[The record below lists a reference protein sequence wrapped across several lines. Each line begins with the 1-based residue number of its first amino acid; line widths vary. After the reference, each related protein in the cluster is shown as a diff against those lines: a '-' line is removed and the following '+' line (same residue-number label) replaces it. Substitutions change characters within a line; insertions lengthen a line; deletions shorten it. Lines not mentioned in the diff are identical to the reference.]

1 MSHPNDLIPD
11 PKTII
16 NQMEVPGNP
25 GIFIL
30 GSYENNVSI
39 LSQQTRA
46 INLALSLESA
56 GRLKFRNGNYKDI
69 IVLGNGVA
77 GKTAAAMFQRC
88 HCNVKII
95 APSDRPNPAKV
106 SARFIHPYISEF
118 PYWSDRN
125 PFRLNQD
132 DADLPVL
139 TWSKGKARKVYDD
152 LESQWRRITNNQP
165 SGAKI
170 EEINGKA
177 VTILW
182 ESPANYH
189 VVLEN
194 NSLHT
199 APIII
204 IAVGLGEL
212 PESNY
217 WNNHEI
223 LRQTYPPAGKTW
235 VFAGLGDS
243 NITEIITL
251 VAPQIESK
259 PGYEWIIEKLAEK
272 FKRSKPDEQE
282 QCDGLLTI
290 FAEIEKECA
299 TLNDLD
305 ASNRLKVFYQDIL
318 DFKKEEKFSRLENVY
333 QSIKIAIDKRYD
345 TPATRIVIV
354 NPSGKEYASTTFPL
368 NRLAFALILK
378 CINELAENKKI
389 KYEILSGRC
398 AAELLDNK
406 DYHVVKVTGNTL
418 RWIASDYYNLRSR
431 PESPLKSIR
440 LGEDQISSH
449 SREIEARN
457 SLDQTRHRMWPF
469 FGNIKRIIS
478 FCSCED
484 IEFSYSQDTGSSN
497 HGDLISPLIA
507 VFKLK
512 NPTKN
517 GGFVEIEMC
526 YVPGYITGSGRQG
539 KKPNEGFWISRY
551 PITNGQYS
559 EVISGNQNNNDSN
572 NSDIE
577 NYPKTNISWLNAL
590 QFCKKL
596 GVSLPTSNQ
605 WKFSWQHPCENP
617 KRIFPWGNNEKL
629 DRLSNVFNNK
639 RSPEYGARYG
649 ICKVNCYEHASGPF
663 GTVQQFGN
671 ILEWCI
677 EDDGDD
683 GKTDSG
689 PFKSTPL
696 RPLCGVSSLN
706 LFSKSKSSD
715 WAKPNQSHYATESPD
730 VGFRVVWMGAVYGKT
745 LEKVENN
752 ETYIKSDSWRLS
764 KYESWLDGRK
774 KIVEDKICDCRYTF
788 SRLIENIKSISSVE
802 IVLGTY
808 NSSGFQG
815 SKSESALASDA
826 VGLENIVTNIN
837 KIRRRS
843 RKNRRVKIKIFL
855 GDQIRDKQSLP
866 PSNTIRIFVGSG
878 RVNTATVRAL
888 EWMVSV
894 NALNPIT
901 PLDPKLD
908 FIYCANNDV
917 HDDGER
923 SVLSVNKLPHHGPI
937 IFSAG
942 VGRGGT
948 MASNKALGSI
958 LSGKRNDLLGANS
971 LLVQSVDKSSD
982 FKIIGKGIG
991 NRYKK
996 YKT

>member
-16 NQMEVPGNP
+16 NQMELPGNP

-56 GRLKFRNGNYKDI
+56 GRLKTEGNIYKNI

-88 HCNVKII
+88 HCNVKVI
-95 APSDRPNPAKV
+95 APSDRPNPAKE

-132 DADLPVL
+132 NADLPVL

-165 SGAKI
+165 SGARI

-199 APIII
+199 APIVI

-212 PESNY
+212 PKNNY
-217 WNNHEI
+217 WNNSEI
-223 LRQTYPPAGKTW
+223 LQQTYPPAGKTW

-259 PGYEWIIEKLAEK
+259 PGYEWIIEKLSET
-272 FKRSKPDEQE
+272 FNRSNEVDKTQVDK
-282 QCDGLLTI
+282 LLTK
-290 FAEIEKECA
+290 FADIEKECS
-299 TLNDLD
+299 TLKDLD
-305 ASNRLKVFYQDIL
+305 ASDKLKKFYNDIL
-318 DFKKEEKFSRLENVY
+318 SFNNQHNYHLLKCVY
-333 QSIKIAIDKRYD
+333 DSIKERLDKHFNQ
-345 TPATRIVIV
+345 TPISISIV
-354 NPSGKEYASTTFPL
+354 NPTGKEYISTTFPL
-368 NRLAFALILK
+368 NRLAFALI
-378 CINELAENKKI
+378 I
-389 KYEILSGRC
+389 KYLNDGNSDHKIEYKFLSGRC

-406 DYHVVKVTGNTL
+406 DHHVVKVTGNTP
-418 RWIASDYYNLRSR
+418 RWIVSDYYNLRTK
-431 PESPLKSIR
+431 PQSPLNSIR
-440 LGEDQISSH
+440 LGQDQISNY

-478 FCSCED
+478 FCSGGD
-484 IEFSYSQDTGSSN
+484 INFSVSEKKLWLNSDSN
-497 HGDLISPLIA
+497 LISPLIA
-507 VFKLK
+507 KFNFKD
-512 NPTKN
+512 PTTKSPL
-517 GGFVEIEMC
+517 VEIEMC
-526 YVPGYITGSGRQG
+526 YVPGYIPASGNSG
-539 KKPNEGFWISRY
+539 EKLNEGFWISRY

-559 EVISGNQNNNDSN
+559 KVISGNQNNNDSN
-572 NSDIE
+572 DSNIE

-605 WKFSWQHPCENP
+605 WKVSWQHPYKKSEQ
-617 KRIFPWGNNEKL
+617 KFPWGNNEEA
-629 DRLSNVFNNK
+629 DRFSNIFKDK

-649 ICKVNCYEHASGPF
+649 ICEVNCYEHASGPF

-677 EDDGDD
+677 QDDGD
-683 GKTDSG
+683 TESG
-689 PFKSTPL
+689 SLKSTPM
-696 RPLCGVSSLN
+696 RPLCGVSSLIRTTE
-706 LFSKSKSSD
+706 SD
-715 WAKPNQSHYATESPD
+715 LREWQRPKYSHYATEAPD
-730 VGFRVVWMGAVYGKT
+730 VGFRVVWMGVVGET
-745 LEKVENN
+745 IERKVE
-752 ETYIKSDSWRLS
+752 EIDEKIKSNSSQLQSYDSLLS
-764 KYESWLDGRK
+764 AIKQRINNDIFKNTYSFR
-774 KIVEDKICDCRYTF
+774 
-788 SRLIENIKSISSVE
+788 SLIKEIKHCSCVE
-802 IVLGTY
+802 IVLGTH
-808 NSSGFQG
+808 NSSVFHGLKAQP
-815 SKSESALASDA
+815 ALASDA

-837 KIRRRS
+837 TINHRS
-843 RKNRRVKIKIFL
+843 RKTRPVTLKIIL
-855 GDQIRDKQSLP
+855 GDQINKEKSLP
-866 PSNTIRIFVGSG
+866 PLETIRIFVGSG
-878 RVNTATVRAL
+878 RVNTATALAL
-888 EWMVSV
+888 EELGKLKK
-894 NALNPIT
+894 LNPIT

-908 FIYCANNDV
+908 FIYCADGTDR
-917 HDDGER
+917 DDGKF
-923 SVLSVNKLPHHGPI
+923 SALSVNKLPDHGPI

-942 VGRGGT
+942 VGREGT

-958 LSGKRNDLLGANS
+958 LSGKQNDLLGANS
-971 LLVQSVDKSSD
+971 LLVEFFNNSPG

-991 NRYKK
+991 NK
-996 YKT
+996 YEKYET